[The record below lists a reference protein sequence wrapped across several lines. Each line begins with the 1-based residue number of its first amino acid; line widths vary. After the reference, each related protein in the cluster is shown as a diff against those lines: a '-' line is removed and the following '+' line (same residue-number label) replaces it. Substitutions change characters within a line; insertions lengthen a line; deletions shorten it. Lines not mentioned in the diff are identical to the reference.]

1 MTVMDEYQPRGQRV
15 YAYQVTRENASA
27 AAREFGCELHEE
39 AKSSDPTDV
48 AKWIVVPTVEQV
60 HRLLITHEGPV
71 VGRERETNKVVVW
84 AKKAD
89 FDARYER
96 VKKPGMRG
104 ADR

>member
-1 MTVMDEYQPRGQRV
+1 MTTMSEYQPRGQRV

-27 AAREFGCELHEE
+27 AAREFGCEIRED
-39 AKSSDPTDV
+39 AKSSDPTDL

-60 HRLLITHEGPV
+60 HRLLITQEGPV

-89 FDARYER
+89 FDALYEP

-104 ADR
+104 ADQ